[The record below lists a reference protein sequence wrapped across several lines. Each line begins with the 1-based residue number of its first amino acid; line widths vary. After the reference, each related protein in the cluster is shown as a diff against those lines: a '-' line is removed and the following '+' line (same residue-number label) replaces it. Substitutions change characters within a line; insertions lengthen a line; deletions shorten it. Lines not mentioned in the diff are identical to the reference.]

1 MDTFR
6 NKLVTVILPCL
17 SALLTVLLV
26 IPGNQGESIL
36 SQVIEMLKA
45 MAGGT

>member
-1 MDTFR
+1 MNIRDR
-6 NKLVTVILPCL
+6 VVGTVIPVL

-36 SQVIEMLKA
+36 SQVLEMLKA
-45 MAGGT
+45 MVGGA